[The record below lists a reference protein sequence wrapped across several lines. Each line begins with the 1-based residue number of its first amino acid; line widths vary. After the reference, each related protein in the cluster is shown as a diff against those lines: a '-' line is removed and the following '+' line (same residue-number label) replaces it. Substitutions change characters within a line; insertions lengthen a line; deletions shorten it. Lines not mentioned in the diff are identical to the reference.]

1 MLPQVSLSFS
11 RYCGGGW
18 AVGLLVPFLQPTY
31 RTIIVQQRRSTLDE
45 RKTMYLSELDIIA
58 ISIALVS
65 LMALVITSAV
75 ANARITRQRDEW
87 RNLAL
92 TYEREQHD

>member
-1 MLPQVSLSFS
+1 
-11 RYCGGGW
+11 
-18 AVGLLVPFLQPTY
+18 
-31 RTIIVQQRRSTLDE
+31 
-45 RKTMYLSELDIIA
+45 MYLSELDIVA

-75 ANARITRQRDEW
+75 ANARLTRNLKEW
-87 RNLAL
+87 RDLAF

>member
-1 MLPQVSLSFS
+1 
-11 RYCGGGW
+11 
-18 AVGLLVPFLQPTY
+18 
-31 RTIIVQQRRSTLDE
+31 
-45 RKTMYLSELDIIA
+45 MYLSELDIIA

-65 LMALVITSAV
+65 LMALVVTSAV
-75 ANARITRQRDEW
+75 ANARITRQRDDW

>member
-1 MLPQVSLSFS
+1 
-11 RYCGGGW
+11 
-18 AVGLLVPFLQPTY
+18 
-31 RTIIVQQRRSTLDE
+31 
-45 RKTMYLSELDIIA
+45 MYLSELDIVA

-65 LMALVITSAV
+65 LMALVVTSAV
-75 ANARITRQRDEW
+75 ANARITRQRDDW

>member
-1 MLPQVSLSFS
+1 
-11 RYCGGGW
+11 
-18 AVGLLVPFLQPTY
+18 
-31 RTIIVQQRRSTLDE
+31 
-45 RKTMYLSELDIIA
+45 MYLSELDIIA

-65 LMALVITSAV
+65 LMALVVTSAV

>member
-1 MLPQVSLSFS
+1 
-11 RYCGGGW
+11 
-18 AVGLLVPFLQPTY
+18 
-31 RTIIVQQRRSTLDE
+31 
-45 RKTMYLSELDIIA
+45 MYLSELDIIA

>member
-1 MLPQVSLSFS
+1 VVGGLRLLCVAHLSYDNRTVEKEYPS
-11 RYCGGGW
+11 RKE
-18 AVGLLVPFLQPTY
+18 
-31 RTIIVQQRRSTLDE
+31 I
-45 RKTMYLSELDIIA
+45 MYLSELDIIA

-65 LMALVITSAV
+65 LMALVVTSAV